1 MHVLARELRPRLSM
15 RQLGRRCATF
25 MNLEA
30 QAAPEALLERV
41 CGLKGAPVGHAPI
54 PLQRHPFLC
63 T

>member
-1 MHVLARELRPRLSM
+1 M
-15 RQLGRRCATF
+15 RQLARRCATF